1 MHAQERLIR
10 RLFTT
15 QHCSH
20 CLSAYEEENVTV
32 LARRSEV
39 WMVMVS
45 CASCGR
51 KGIFVVS
58 FPGSSRS
65 ERRRAIL
72 EAEALGEGALTEA
85 VLADEPPLGA
95 EAHPPGNPVT
105 ADDVIDM
112 HLFLKRFDGNFA
124 ALFSSP
130 PGGEQHYLDG

>member
-15 QHCSH
+15 QHCNH
-20 CLSAYEEENVTV
+20 CHSAYEEESVTV

-58 FPGSSRS
+58 FPGSTRS
-65 ERRRAIL
+65 ERRKTIL

-85 VLADEPPLGA
+85 VLADESPVAAGTSPDS
-95 EAHPPGNPVT
+95 PVT

-124 ALFSSP
+124 ALFASP
-130 PGGEQHYLDG
+130 PGGEQRYAD

>member
-1 MHAQERLIR
+1 MHAQERMIR

-15 QHCSH
+15 QQCSH
-20 CLSAYEEENVTV
+20 CLSAYREENVTV

-45 CASCGR
+45 CDVCER

-58 FPGSSRS
+58 FPGSSRH
-65 ERRRAIL
+65 ERRKALL

-95 EAHPPGNPVT
+95 DHAPAAPVT
-105 ADDVIDM
+105 VDDVIDM
-112 HLFLKRFDGNFA
+112 HLFLKHFDGNFA
-124 ALFSSP
+124 ALFASP
-130 PGGEQHYLDG
+130 PGGEHYFDS

>member
-10 RLFTT
+10 RLFTR
-15 QHCSH
+15 QHCNQ
-20 CLSAYEEENVTV
+20 CQCAYAEENVTV

-45 CASCGR
+45 CATCGR

-65 ERRRAIL
+65 ERRKAML

-85 VLADEPPLGA
+85 VLADEPPGTLNSSSHA
-95 EAHPPGNPVT
+95 LVT
-105 ADDVIDM
+105 FDDVIDM

-124 ALFSSP
+124 ALFTSP
-130 PGGEQHYLDG
+130 PGGDQRYLD

>member
-20 CLSAYEEENVTV
+20 CLSAYEAENVTV

-39 WMVMVS
+39 WMVMVR
-45 CASCGR
+45 CGPCGR

-58 FPGSSRS
+58 FPGSTRA
-65 ERRRAIL
+65 ERRKAIL

-85 VLADEPPLGA
+85 VLADDPPPAADVHSG
-95 EAHPPGNPVT
+95 GPVT
-105 ADDVIDM
+105 VDDVIDM
-112 HLFLKRFDGNFA
+112 HLFLKRFDGDFA
-124 ALFSSP
+124 ALFASP

>member
-20 CLSAYEEENVTV
+20 CLSTYEEENVTV

-45 CASCGR
+45 CDACGR

-65 ERRRAIL
+65 ERRKAIL

-85 VLADEPPLGA
+85 ALADEPSSA
-95 EAHPPGNPVT
+95 AADPPGSPVT
-105 ADDVIDM
+105 VDDVIDM
-112 HLFLKRFDGNFA
+112 HQFLKRFDGDFA
-124 ALFSSP
+124 ALFASP
-130 PGGEQHYLDG
+130 PGGDQHYLD

>member
-15 QHCSH
+15 QQCSH
-20 CLSAYEEENVTV
+20 CHCPYEEENVTV

-39 WMVMVS
+39 WMVMVR

-65 ERRRAIL
+65 ERRKAIL

-85 VLADEPPLGA
+85 VLADEAPLGNA
-95 EAHPPGNPVT
+95 DVLPENPVT
-105 ADDVIDM
+105 IDDVIEM
-112 HLFLKRFDGNFA
+112 HFFLKRFDGDFA
-124 ALFSSP
+124 ALFASP
-130 PGGEQHYLDG
+130 PGGDQRYLE

>member
-15 QHCSH
+15 QQCSH
-20 CLSAYEEENVTV
+20 CTSSYHEENVTV

-39 WMVMVS
+39 WMVLVS
-45 CASCGR
+45 CVACGR

-58 FPGSSRS
+58 FPGSSHKD
-65 ERRRAIL
+65 RRRVLL

-85 VLADEPPLGA
+85 VLADDPPLIGA
-95 EAHPPGNPVT
+95 SSRTPVT
-105 ADDVIDM
+105 GDDVIDM

-124 ALFSSP
+124 ALFAWP
-130 PGGEQHYLDG
+130 PGGERYAE

>member
-20 CLSAYEEENVTV
+20 CQSTYAEENVTV

-39 WMVMVS
+39 WMVMVR
-45 CASCGR
+45 CEACGR

-58 FPGSSRS
+58 FPGSTRS
-65 ERRRAIL
+65 ERRKAIL

-85 VLADEPPLGA
+85 ALAEEPPA
-95 EAHPPGNPVT
+95 AAHPPASGPVT
-105 ADDVIDM
+105 VDDVIDM
-112 HLFLKRFDGNFA
+112 HLFLKRFDGDFA
-124 ALFSSP
+124 TLFASP
-130 PGGEQHYLDG
+130 PGDEPRYLDG

>member
-15 QHCSH
+15 QHCTH
-20 CLSAYEEENVTV
+20 CDSAYEEDSVTV

-45 CASCGR
+45 CGSCGR

-58 FPGSSRS
+58 FPGSSPS
-65 ERRRAIL
+65 ERRKTIL

-85 VLADEPPLGA
+85 VLADEPPA
-95 EAHPPGNPVT
+95 AAKAPPVNPVT
-105 ADDVIDM
+105 VDDVIDM
-112 HLFLKRFDGNFA
+112 HLFLKRFDGDFA
-124 ALFSSP
+124 ALFASP
-130 PGGEQHYLDG
+130 PGGEQRYVD

>member
-10 RLFTT
+10 RLLTT
-15 QHCSH
+15 QQCNHCH
-20 CLSAYEEENVTV
+20 TAYEEESVTV

-58 FPGSSRS
+58 FPGSTRS
-65 ERRRAIL
+65 ERRKTIL

-85 VLADEPPLGA
+85 VLADESPAA
-95 EAHPPGNPVT
+95 EAHPDSPVT

-124 ALFSSP
+124 ALF
-130 PGGEQHYLDG
+130 

>member
-15 QHCSH
+15 QHCGQCH
-20 CLSAYEEENVTV
+20 QAYEEENVTV

-39 WMVMVS
+39 WMVLVS
-45 CASCGR
+45 CGSCGR

-58 FPGSSRS
+58 FPGSTRS
-65 ERRRAIL
+65 ERRKAIL

-85 VLADEPPLGA
+85 VLADEPPVVA
-95 EAHPPGNPVT
+95 NRPPGNPVT

-112 HLFLKRFDGNFA
+112 HLFLKRFDGDFA
-124 ALFSSP
+124 ALFASP
-130 PGGEQHYLDG
+130 PGGEQRYLD

>member
-20 CLSAYEEENVTV
+20 CQCAYEGENVTV

-39 WMVMVS
+39 WMVMVR
-45 CASCGR
+45 CDSCGR
-51 KGIFVVS
+51 KGIFVIS
-58 FPGSSRS
+58 FPGSTRS
-65 ERRRAIL
+65 ERRKAIL

-85 VLADEPPLGA
+85 ALADEPPAAADADPGA
-95 EAHPPGNPVT
+95 PVT

-112 HLFLKRFDGNFA
+112 HLFLKGFDGNFA
-124 ALFSSP
+124 ALFASP
-130 PGGEQHYLDG
+130 PGGEQHFLD

>member
-15 QHCSH
+15 QHCNH
-20 CLSAYEEENVTV
+20 CHAAYAEESVTV

-45 CASCGR
+45 CGSCGR

-65 ERRRAIL
+65 ERRRTIL

-85 VLADEPPLGA
+85 ALADEPPAAAGA
-95 EAHPPGNPVT
+95 PASGPVT
-105 ADDVIDM
+105 TDDVIDM
-112 HLFLKRFDGNFA
+112 HLFLQRFDGNFS
-124 ALFSSP
+124 ALFASP
-130 PGGEQHYLDG
+130 PGGEQHYLD

>member
-15 QHCSH
+15 QHCNH
-20 CLSAYEEENVTV
+20 CQTVYAEESVTV

-45 CASCGR
+45 CGSCGR

-58 FPGSSRS
+58 FPGSTRS
-65 ERRRAIL
+65 ERRKTIL

-85 VLADEPPLGA
+85 ALAEEAPARA
-95 EAHPPGNPVT
+95 ETPPGSPIT

-112 HLFLKRFDGNFA
+112 HLFLKGFDGNFA
-124 ALFSSP
+124 ALFASP
-130 PGGEQHYLDG
+130 PGGEQRYLDS

>member
-15 QHCSH
+15 QQCNHCH
-20 CLSAYEEENVTV
+20 AAYEEESVTV

-45 CASCGR
+45 CGACGR
-51 KGIFVVS
+51 KGIYVVS

-65 ERRRAIL
+65 ERRKAIL

-85 VLADEPPLGA
+85 ALAEEPPA
-95 EAHPPGNPVT
+95 AAAAPTDSPVT
-105 ADDVIDM
+105 SDDVIDM

-124 ALFSSP
+124 ALFASP
-130 PGGEQHYLDG
+130 PGGEQRYLD

>member
-10 RLFTT
+10 RLFTR
-15 QHCSH
+15 QHCNQ
-20 CLSAYEEENVTV
+20 CQSAYAEENVTV

-39 WMVMVS
+39 WMVMVR

-65 ERRRAIL
+65 EQRRAML

-85 VLADEPPLGA
+85 VLADEPPGTA
-95 EAHPPGNPVT
+95 ESPPRNPVT
-105 ADDVIDM
+105 VDDVIDM
-112 HLFLKRFDGNFA
+112 HLFLKQFDGNFA
-124 ALFSSP
+124 ALFASP
-130 PGGEQHYLDG
+130 PGGEQHYLD

>member
-15 QHCSH
+15 QHCNH
-20 CLSAYEEENVTV
+20 CQSAYEEESVTV

-45 CASCGR
+45 CGSCGR

-65 ERRRAIL
+65 ERRKAIL

-85 VLADEPPLGA
+85 VLAEESSAAAKAEPTS
-95 EAHPPGNPVT
+95 PVT

-112 HLFLKRFDGNFA
+112 HLFLKDFDGNFA
-124 ALFSSP
+124 ALFASP
-130 PGGEQHYLDG
+130 PGGEQRYLD

>member
-15 QHCSH
+15 QHCNH
-20 CLSAYEEENVTV
+20 CHSAYEEESVTV

-58 FPGSSRS
+58 FPGSTRS
-65 ERRRAIL
+65 ERRKTIL

-85 VLADEPPLGA
+85 VLADESPTAAGTSPDS
-95 EAHPPGNPVT
+95 PVT

-124 ALFSSP
+124 ALFASP
-130 PGGEQHYLDG
+130 PGGEQRYAD

>member
-10 RLFTT
+10 WLFTR
-15 QHCSH
+15 QHCNQ
-20 CLSAYEEENVTV
+20 CQSAYAEENVTV

-39 WMVMVS
+39 WMVMVR

-65 ERRRAIL
+65 EQRRAML

-85 VLADEPPLGA
+85 VLADEPSGA
-95 EAHPPGNPVT
+95 AESPPRNPVT
-105 ADDVIDM
+105 VDDVIDM
-112 HLFLKRFDGNFA
+112 HLFLKQFDGNFA
-124 ALFSSP
+124 ALFASP
-130 PGGEQHYLDG
+130 PGGEQHYLD

>member
-15 QHCSH
+15 QECSH
-20 CLSAYEEENVTV
+20 CHGVYREENVTV

-45 CASCGR
+45 CDSCGR

-65 ERRRAIL
+65 ERRKAIM

-85 VLADEPPLGA
+85 VLADEPA
-95 EAHPPGNPVT
+95 SRAARPPAVPVT
-105 ADDVIDM
+105 VDDVIDM
-112 HLFLKRFDGNFA
+112 HLFLKRFDGDFA
-124 ALFSSP
+124 TLFASP
-130 PGGEQHYLDG
+130 PGGERYLD

>member
-15 QHCSH
+15 QQCSH
-20 CLSAYEEENVTV
+20 CHCAYEEGNVTV

-39 WMVMVS
+39 WMVMVR
-45 CASCGR
+45 CAACGR

-65 ERRRAIL
+65 ERRKAIL

-85 VLADEPPLGA
+85 VLADESPLA
-95 EAHPPGNPVT
+95 EADVQQDKPVT
-105 ADDVIDM
+105 VDDVVDM

-124 ALFSSP
+124 ALFASP
-130 PGGEQHYLDG
+130 PGGDQRYLE

>member
-15 QHCSH
+15 QQCNHCH
-20 CLSAYEEENVTV
+20 AAYEEESVTV

-45 CASCGR
+45 CGACGR

-58 FPGSSRS
+58 FPGSTRS
-65 ERRRAIL
+65 ERRKTIL

-85 VLADEPPLGA
+85 VLADEPPA
-95 EAHPPGNPVT
+95 TVEASPANPVT

-112 HLFLKRFDGNFA
+112 HLFLKGFDGNFA
-124 ALFSSP
+124 ALFASP
-130 PGGEQHYLDG
+130 PGGEQRFVD

>member
-15 QHCSH
+15 QHCGQCH
-20 CLSAYEEENVTV
+20 CVYEEENVTV

-39 WMVMVS
+39 WMVLVS
-45 CASCGR
+45 CGSCGR

-58 FPGSSRS
+58 FPGSTRS
-65 ERRRAIL
+65 ERRKAIL

-85 VLADEPPLGA
+85 VLADEPPVVA
-95 EAHPPGNPVT
+95 DKRPGSPVT

-112 HLFLKRFDGNFA
+112 HLFLKRFDGDFA
-124 ALFSSP
+124 ALFASP
-130 PGGEQHYLDG
+130 PGGEQRYLD

>member
-15 QHCSH
+15 HECSH
-20 CLSAYEEENVTV
+20 CQSVYREENVTV

-45 CASCGR
+45 CDSCGR

-65 ERRRAIL
+65 ERRKAIL

-85 VLADEPPLGA
+85 VLADEPSEPS
-95 EAHPPGNPVT
+95 PPIPVT
-105 ADDVIDM
+105 VDDVLDM
-112 HLFLKRFDGNFA
+112 HFFLKRFDGNFA
-124 ALFSSP
+124 ALFASP
-130 PGGEQHYLDG
+130 PGGERYLD